1 MSESKDRIVE
11 LLSGSMKNEN
21 FGINSNTWVPEERW
35 GVDVELR
42 VEQYEVRVL
51 DLPHKTLLNQK
62 PTT

>member
-21 FGINSNTWVPEERW
+21 FRINSNTWVPEERW

-42 VEQYEVRVL
+42 VEQYSTRFAFW
-51 DLPHKTLLNQK
+51 T
-62 PTT
+62 